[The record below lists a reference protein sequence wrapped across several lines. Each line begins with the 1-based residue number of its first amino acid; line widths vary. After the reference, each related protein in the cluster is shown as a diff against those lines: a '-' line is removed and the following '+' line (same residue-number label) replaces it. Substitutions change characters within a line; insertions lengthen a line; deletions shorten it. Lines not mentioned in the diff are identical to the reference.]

1 VATTTATPLASA
13 ARGAQYAWH
22 STLHASSDTDG
33 WAAGYGG
40 EGQSSYAYGFGGLQY
55 GRGGECVDT
64 SEPFAV
70 EASFPVDGNGELRA
84 VQVSLSQD
92 GHPCNLSLT
101 LEGYQGLPAI
111 SKALADGV
119 TPVVTYWASKDML
132 WLDGEG
138 PDGKGPCKSD
148 KAVACAPSVA
158 FGEFS
163 VSPIGK
169 PAASDE
175 PAGALETQAPTA
187 DLQHSAGG
195 EAISAQPGDAAGMGD
210 CLTAAAANQRLPDDS
225 PVGRH
230 GRSASAACRWT
241 SRSGAGRPAGARTP
255 CTGW

>member
-1 VATTTATPLASA
+1 
-13 ARGAQYAWH
+13 
-22 STLHASSDTDG
+22 
-33 WAAGYGG
+33 
-40 EGQSSYAYGFGGLQY
+40 
-55 GRGGECVDT
+55 
-64 SEPFAV
+64 
-70 EASFPVDGNGELRA
+70 
-84 VQVSLSQD
+84 
-92 GHPCNLSLT
+92 
-101 LEGYQGLPAI
+101 
-111 SKALADGV
+111 
-119 TPVVTYWASKDML
+119 ML

-230 GRSASAACRWT
+230 GRLSVQNGTIRGERGRPVRLRGVSLDLSQRRGAPGWGADAVHWLVTDWRVTLIRASMRVEMGEHQAHDDIDTAEGSVDQQTAAC
-241 SRSGAGRPAGARTP
+241 TP
-255 CTGW
+255 TGSI